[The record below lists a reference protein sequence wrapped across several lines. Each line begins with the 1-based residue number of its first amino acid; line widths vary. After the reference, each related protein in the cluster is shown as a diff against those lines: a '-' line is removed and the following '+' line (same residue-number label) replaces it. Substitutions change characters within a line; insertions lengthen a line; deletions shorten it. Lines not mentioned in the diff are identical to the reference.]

1 MSSVPG
7 IRTSTL
13 HALLGSGGTSS
24 GAAGCFRFLVSLLG
38 GDGRLYHST
47 WWSAPMTREAIREKL
62 GSADAT
68 IRFMSSS
75 ACSLFAFNTSRSTSY
90 VMLQLQ

>member
-7 IRTSTL
+7 MRTSTL
-13 HALLGSGGTSS
+13 QTLLENGGGVSPS
-24 GAAGCFRFLVSLLG
+24 GAAGRFRLLASLLG
-38 GDGRLYHST
+38 GDGRLYHRT
-47 WWSAPMTREAIREKL
+47 WWSAPTTREAINEKL

-75 ACSLFAFNTSRSTSY
+75 TCP
-90 VMLQLQ
+90 

>member
-7 IRTSTL
+7 IRMSTL
-13 HALLGSGGTSS
+13 HALLGGGGTSS
-24 GAAGCFRFLVSLLG
+24 GVAGCFRFLVSLLG
-38 GDGRLYHST
+38 GDGRLYHRT

-75 ACSLFAFNTSRSTSY
+75 ACP
-90 VMLQLQ
+90 

>member
-13 HALLGSGGTSS
+13 HALLGGGGTSS
-24 GAAGCFRFLVSLLG
+24 SVAGCFRFLVSLLG
-38 GDGRLYHST
+38 GDGRLYHRT
-47 WWSAPMTREAIREKL
+47 WWSAPTTREAIREKL

-75 ACSLFAFNTSRSTSY
+75 ACSWFAFNTRRSTSY
-90 VMLQLQ
+90 VMPQLQ